1 MRISFVAV
9 CLAISAQAVNLQT
22 SEPDVPQ
29 KLVQAEGKTLVEGE
43 ADNEGFF
50 DWLTTPTWTCGRPSP
65 QDYTGPY
72 CQKPPASTLPPPP
85 PQNPPQQP
93 QPAATPSDNTSKLQ
107 KAVTKTIMQN
117 KVANAL
123 QSQKKKDDKAKQVK
137 KNIKK
142 TEKAIASGSG

>member
-72 CQKPPASTLPPPP
+72 CQRPPPSTLPPP

-93 QPAATPSDNTSKLQ
+93 QPAATLSDNTSKLQ